1 MDDDLD
7 RATALT
13 RAARRA
19 QRTGASMFVVWS
31 GSGYAVAS
39 EDDLDTW
46 WLGATVIAE
55 VLSDGTCVACD

>member
-7 RATALT
+7 RATALA

-19 QRTGASMFVVWS
+19 QRAGVSMFVVWS

-55 VLSDGTCVACD
+55 VLSDGTCAACD